1 MTYVITKILNRDKI
15 PNGAEIIRAR
25 CTAVA
30 NKEGVFGPVEY
41 DNADLERS
49 IIVFARKDGEQ
60 MGGEYL
66 TDDDDDGLVCS
77 LGEYHERLD
86 AWRADS

>member
-1 MTYVITKILNRDKI
+1 MTYVITKILNRDEI

-25 CTAVA
+25 CTTVA
-30 NKEGVFGPVEY
+30 NKEGVFGPV
-41 DNADLERS
+41 LERS